1 MKKLLIILVSLAS
14 AYPSYG
20 FASQAADQTS
30 GDLPVSADAVFI
42 PNYFSF
48 GTHIDEAILQKVGCK
63 YSIPDA
69 VTASRLLKLL
79 SNARGMPGTP
89 LEYEKRFEVRNKIVF
104 HFRDKKDMAVEFS
117 QEATNQPYVTANWDN
132 QVMRLQK
139 DVVNESHGIVREGGF
154 EQINKKATAPCNA
167 L

>member
-14 AYPSYG
+14 VYPSYS
-20 FASQAADQTS
+20 FASQEDDQPS

-69 VTASRLLKLL
+69 VTASRLMKLL
-79 SNARGMPGTP
+79 GDARGMPGTP
-89 LEYEKRFEVRNKIVF
+89 LEYERRFEVRNKIVF
-104 HFRDKKDMAVEFS
+104 HFRDKDMSVEFS
-117 QEATNQPYVTANWDN
+117 QEFTNQPYVTANWDN
-132 QVMRLQK
+132 QVMRLK
-139 DVVNESHGIVREGGF
+139 MDVVNESHRIVREGGF
-154 EQINKKATAPCNA
+154 EQINKKATAPCDA